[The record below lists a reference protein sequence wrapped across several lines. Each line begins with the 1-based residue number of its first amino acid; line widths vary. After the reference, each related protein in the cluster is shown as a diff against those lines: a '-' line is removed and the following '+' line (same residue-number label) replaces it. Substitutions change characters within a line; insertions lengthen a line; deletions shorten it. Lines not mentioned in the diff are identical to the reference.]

1 MAAVHA
7 SSLCLRRSEIAENRI
22 VTLFLRGSQ
31 ISENTVQILHS
42 PEARQNVQHAG
53 FVQRIL
59 DALIFRQSF
68 SKGRKFGVQKSSAAE
83 GLHNGNADF
92 FLLAALIEIHTLI
105 GGTDGK
111 IAMAVI
117 IGRIDAEHHHI
128 QKARIQHLIDDGRR
142 VGGKTN
148 VTNNA
153 LFFQLLDML
162 QRAAF
167 QIFFEIRRLIDAVDE
182 TKVDVVR
189 VQLFQKPVHA
199 ADDLILFRSPA
210 VFSGRIVGSKMHLKT
225 DFVTV
230 SRKGSPIIIKSHNL
244 RHSQIKVVDTAF
256 HGF

>member
-1 MAAVHA
+1 MERTAFVAVTAAYALSGVKLQLPVMIFRELVSGLRKIIIFVDHRDIQALGAGMAMAAVHA

-22 VTLFLRGSQ
+22 VTLFPPWQSDKREHCSDPPFPGSPAER
-31 ISENTVQILHS
+31 S
-42 PEARQNVQHAG
+42 ARG

-148 VTNNA
+148 VTNNCPV
-153 LFFQLLDML
+153 FFSSWICSSAPPSRYFLRSDGSSMQWM
-162 QRAAF
+162 
-167 QIFFEIRRLIDAVDE
+167 
-182 TKVDVVR
+182 
-189 VQLFQKPVHA
+189 KP
-199 ADDLILFRSPA
+199 
-210 VFSGRIVGSKMHLKT
+210 
-225 DFVTV
+225 
-230 SRKGSPIIIKSHNL
+230 KSM
-244 RHSQIKVVDTAF
+244 
-256 HGF
+256 